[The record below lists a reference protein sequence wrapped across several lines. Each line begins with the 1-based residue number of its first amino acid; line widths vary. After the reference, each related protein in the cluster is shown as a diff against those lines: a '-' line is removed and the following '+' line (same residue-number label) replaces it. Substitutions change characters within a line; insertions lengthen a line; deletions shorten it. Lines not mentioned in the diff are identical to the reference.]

1 MDLQRKFA
9 TDSFLLQKMGGNFG
23 AILRDDIA
31 TDLAVAS
38 LQRND
43 VVANLQLIDNKIT
56 IVAISQQI
64 CNSFVIDLSILR
76 NFIKDNLEFYL

>member
-1 MDLQRKFA
+1 M
-9 TDSFLLQKMGGNFG
+9 LQKMMGNFG

-43 VVANLQLIDNKIT
+43 FIANLQRIDNKIT
-56 IVAISQQI
+56 VVAISQQI
-64 CNSFVIDLSILR
+64 CNSFAI
-76 NFIKDNLEFYL
+76 NL